1 MNSISVSKI
10 SSKGQIVLPKSIRE
24 KFGMNDEVVF
34 IQRGDEIILRKSTDI
49 IEDLEYAQFVKNS
62 FETLKEYENSPESFN
77 SMDKEM
83 FLSEL
88 KKW

>member
-24 KFGMNDEVVF
+24 KFGMDDEVVF

-49 IEDLEYAQFVKNS
+49 IEDLEYAQFIKNS

>member
-1 MNSISVSKI
+1 MDSISVSKI

-24 KFGMNDEVVF
+24 KFNEHDEVVF
-34 IQRGDEIILRKSTDI
+34 IQRGNEIILKKSTEI

-62 FETLKEYENSPESFN
+62 FETLKEYENSPDSFN
-77 SMDKEM
+77 SMDKKM

>member
-1 MNSISVSKI
+1 MVSISVSKI

-24 KFGMNDEVVF
+24 KFGVNDEVVF
-34 IQRGDEIILRKSTDI
+34 IQRGDDIVLKKSSDI

-62 FETLKEYENSPESFN
+62 FETLKEYENFPESFN
-77 SMDKEM
+77 SMDKEI